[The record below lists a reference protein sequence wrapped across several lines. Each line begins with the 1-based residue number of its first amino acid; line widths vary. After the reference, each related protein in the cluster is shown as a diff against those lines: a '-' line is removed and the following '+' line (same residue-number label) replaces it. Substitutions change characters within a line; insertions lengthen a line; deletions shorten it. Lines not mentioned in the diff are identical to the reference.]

1 MTLEKM
7 TALSN
12 YHNENESFLTQR
24 QIHNDGIVY
33 DPREMFS
40 RFAEMSQGVW
50 PHSDIRFTIVGDNGV
65 SLNVSRNAFYLSTDD
80 DRIPNVTAVD
90 FMNRYFE
97 VKDASGY
104 LEIISVIKDVEIDVD
119 VAPENFVRFVKSF
132 LSGESDVVGLSSV
145 YKPSYAYRRIDLFAD
160 DETLVHVW
168 FLIDLMTHECRVCA
182 VVPGVSPSL
191 YVISLD
197 SKDTVQESVVSYDL
211 CLINRGWQ
219 MAAWND
225 DRMARFL
232 LFEVEPTD
240 PERVCIADE
249 GVMHGFRTAIKMFAE
264 KSVE

>member
-1 MTLEKM
+1 MT
-7 TALSN
+7 TSSS
-12 YHNENESFLTQR
+12 YHDEHESFLTQR
-24 QIHNDGIVY
+24 QMYNDGIVY

-65 SLNVSRNAFYLSTDD
+65 SLNVSKDAFYLSTDD
-80 DRIPNVTAVD
+80 DRIPSVTAVD
-90 FMNRYFE
+90 FMNKYFE
-97 VKDASGY
+97 VKDVPGC

-145 YKPSYAYRRIDLFAD
+145 YKPSYAYRKIDLFAD
-160 DETLVHVW
+160 DGALVHVW
-168 FLIDLMTHECRVCA
+168 FLMDLMTRECRVCT

-219 MAAWND
+219 MAAWDD
-225 DRMARFL
+225 DRMARFI
-232 LFEVEPTD
+232 LFEVGPTD

-249 GVMHGFRTAIKMFAE
+249 GIMHGFRTAIKMFAE
-264 KSVE
+264 KIDE

>member
-1 MTLEKM
+1 M

-80 DRIPNVTAVD
+80 GRIPNVTAAD

-97 VKDASGY
+97 VKYAPGC

-119 VAPENFVRFVKSF
+119 VEPENFVRFVKSF
-132 LSGESDVVGLSSV
+132 LSGESEVVGLSSV
-145 YKPSYAYRRIDLFAD
+145 YNPSYAYRKIDLFAD
-160 DETLVHVW
+160 DETVVHVW
-168 FLIDLMTHECRVCA
+168 FLMNLMTHECKVCA
-182 VVPGVSPSL
+182 VVPGVSPYL
-191 YVISLD
+191 YVMSLD
-197 SKDTVQESVVSYDL
+197 GRDTVQESVISYEQILD
-211 CLINRGWQ
+211 NKGWQ
-219 MAAWND
+219 MATWD
-225 DRMARFL
+225 DGRMARFL
-232 LFEVEPTD
+232 LFEVDPTD

-249 GVMHGFRTAIKMFAE
+249 GVMHGFRTAINMFAE
-264 KSVE
+264 KSDE

>member
-1 MTLEKM
+1 M
-7 TALSN
+7 TASGS
-12 YHNENESFLTQR
+12 YYDEHESFLTKR
-24 QIHNDGIVY
+24 QMHNDGIVY
-33 DPREMFS
+33 DPSEMFY
-40 RFAEMSQGVW
+40 RFAEMSQGIW

-65 SLNVSRNAFYLSTDD
+65 SLNVSKDAFYLSTDD
-80 DRIPNVTAVD
+80 GRIPNVTAVD

-97 VKDASGY
+97 VKDAPGC

-119 VAPENFVRFVKSF
+119 VAPENFARFVKSF
-132 LSGESDVVGLSSV
+132 LSGESEVVILSSI
-145 YKPSYAYRRIDLFAD
+145 YKPSYAYRKIDLFAGD
-160 DETLVHVW
+160 RTMVHVW
-168 FLIDLMTHECRVCA
+168 FLMDLMTHECRVCA

-219 MAAWND
+219 MAAWDD

-232 LFEVEPTD
+232 LFEVGPTD

-249 GVMHGFRTAIKMFAE
+249 GIIHGFRTAIKMFAE
-264 KSVE
+264 KIDE

>member
-1 MTLEKM
+1 M
-7 TALSN
+7 TASGS
-12 YHNENESFLTQR
+12 YHDEHESFLTKR
-24 QIHNDGIVY
+24 QMHNDGIVY
-33 DPREMFS
+33 DPREMFY

-50 PHSDIRFTIVGDNGV
+50 PHSDNKFTIVGDNGV
-65 SLNVSRNAFYLSTDD
+65 SLHVSKNAFYLSTDD
-80 DRIPNVTAVD
+80 GRVPNVSAVD

-97 VKDASGY
+97 VKDVPGC

-119 VAPENFVRFVKSF
+119 VAPENFARFVKSF
-132 LSGESDVVGLSSV
+132 LSGESEVVCLSSV
-145 YKPSYAYRRIDLFAD
+145 YKPSYAYRKIDLFAD
-160 DETLVHVW
+160 DRTMVHVW
-168 FLIDLMTHECRVCA
+168 FLMDLMTHECRVCA
-182 VVPGVSPSL
+182 VVPGVSPSI

-219 MAAWND
+219 MAAWDD

-264 KSVE
+264 KSDE